1 MSGDMSAGSGSG
13 SGVHKRSLAELLAN
27 RPKKADRKAE
37 SGNKSLQ
44 EAALYLLSC
53 RQDVN
58 QFLLE
63 VEALPCKKVRSDDGS
78 ASAPILEATAFADKF
93 IVSAMRDKALLMNL
107 PPNVLGAKAAL
118 CNIQKICH
126 NVGNGAEETLLSR
139 EQRDRLTDFL
149 HTLKRLQVE
158 NCFSRSV
165 FLKQIWEQ
173 ERPPAVEVVW
183 HLQNSD
189 IVGLE
194 DVLESCR
201 DPCSV
206 VDWFC
211 GELHSLFL
219 HMEKSLDVEF
229 CEQMISGFLIVLI
242 GKAFCK
248 SSVSGRKPEC
258 SQITKI
264 ALSILDKMLSR
275 FLDCIPEAH
284 SEESYKPGVEQFW
297 LIAYDAS
304 RYRVRVI
311 PEFLEDFFIH
321 TLSQTLVFRPK
332 LKVSDAI
339 RLQGGWSFAK
349 TCPLLT
355 TLYRKLFV
363 LLNAEK
369 LLSRIQRVL
378 DTQEVNWHHV
388 LACVSCLVVCQ
399 SEAQALVKD
408 LLSRLLSQAFDTYE
422 LEYLITAFLVAR
434 QAALEGPAAF
444 MSYTEWFKGTF
455 GTPSSHQSITK
466 KSLLFLLKFLSDLVP
481 YETSQYLKVH
491 ILHPPF
497 VAAKLRPLLMEY
509 ITLAKTRLADMKV
522 SIEDMGLYE
531 DLSVASDRNQTQPQ
545 AQQDVE
551 KAVQIFQNTGKIP
564 ASVMEASIFRRPY
577 YTSRFLP
584 ALLSPRALPEAADS
598 LMLLID
604 ALRRADKIPLAVM
617 SSYLDACER
626 EKHRK
631 LEENEKMEVSLNEE
645 PVARLQAALWE
656 LRPFITDP
664 KRYDE
669 ISCQVTVVTDR
680 LVSVLGS
687 ANMDT
692 VPAMSPPLF
701 TESVEDLEPQELK
714 VADLLL
720 TCFCQCVMA
729 ASSTNP
735 PDRQGPWPSLYVR
748 MLCGHPKAL
757 CAVLS
762 RMLQLLCQ
770 QAGLLTD
777 PHVVGL
783 AVFSVHLHECRASLT
798 YPNSEVNALE
808 KFWELVLNP
817 QCMKSASVI
826 LRFCT
831 AAVSYSCCRFSF
843 LSPGVSLD
851 CIPSLFMRKLQH
863 LLPRLV
869 LEAREEGSME
879 EDEEETPTLCRSMLF
894 PSAGWKEAAVRL
906 WHQSHFQKLLTE
918 QTFQLSF
925 RGWLQWE
932 MELGSHQDPLC
943 DADRHEYQRWA
954 LHCCFLPE
962 SSTKGGCGNDLE
974 VACSIMVDAL
984 LEFGCRSE
992 SSAGHRPPHPRTGTG
1007 DILCRLQELVCDLL
1021 TQSHSGNLQQTNFL
1035 FNIFH
1040 RKLEV
1045 SSDSR
1050 TSTQLRR
1057 HGDLAMFTRILLGL
1071 PPTFLIGT
1079 SSLER
1084 GNARLDCEDV
1094 FKFINKELKNIG
1106 RRGCALPYDVTAH
1119 FFRGLLG
1126 AAAKCENP
1134 SDAVDCILRAARDRC
1149 PLILTSAALWWPR
1162 LAPAIES
1169 QWHRLH
1175 KGNLP
1180 KQIEVLREI
1189 QSDMDRCLAH
1199 RPSLPLTDTS
1209 WLSAAVLHF
1218 TSRRKKMGLEGILQL
1233 FSRKHVQ
1240 TLDSLLFLSV
1250 LDLIPVLLEEG
1261 ERPKK
1266 AQENC
1271 LSTIHCLEENGGNW
1285 VTAFQPMKEEH
1296 VTLLHQS
1303 APDALRDLLPL
1314 AFFSL
1319 APCLPVE
1326 RTVLQQDFVCL
1337 TLDLYDRFLQLFVDG
1352 NPLLDQ
1358 VDINDVFSRG
1368 RQFLLNCVQ
1377 KCPSPG
1383 RVFRGHLTQ
1392 IADSWEENDPE
1403 LAALLRNILQPSQDE
1418 DMFDQPNL
1426 F

>member
-1 MSGDMSAGSGSG
+1 MFAGSSSG
-13 SGVHKRSLAELLAN
+13 SGVHKRSLAELLAT

-44 EAALYLLSC
+44 EAVLYLLSC

-63 VEALPCKKVRSDDGS
+63 VEALPCKKVRRDDGS
-78 ASAPILEATAFADKF
+78 ASAPIQEATAFTDIF
-93 IVSAMRDKALLMNL
+93 IASALRDQALLLNL
-107 PPNVLGAKAAL
+107 PPNILGAKAAAS
-118 CNIQKICH
+118 NIQKICQ

-149 HTLKRLQVE
+149 QTLKGLQAE

-201 DPCSV
+201 DPCSA

-211 GELHSLFL
+211 RELHSLFL

-229 CEQMISGFLIVLI
+229 CEQMISGFLVGLI

-248 SSVSGRKPEC
+248 SSASGKKSEC
-258 SQITKI
+258 SQSTKI
-264 ALSILDKMLSR
+264 SLSILDKMLSW
-275 FLDCIPEAH
+275 FLDRIPEAY
-284 SEESYKPGVEQFW
+284 SDESYKPGVEQFW

-311 PEFLEDFFIH
+311 PEFLEDFFTH

-349 TCPLLT
+349 TWPLLT

-388 LACVSCLVVCQ
+388 LACISCLVVCQ
-399 SEAQALVKD
+399 PEAQALVKD
-408 LLSRLLSQAFDTYE
+408 LLSRLLSQAFETYE

-444 MSYTEWFKGTF
+444 MSYTEWFRGTF
-455 GTPSSHQSITK
+455 GSPSSHQSITK

-531 DLSVASDRNQTQPQ
+531 DLSVASDKHQTQPQ

-577 YTSRFLP
+577 FTSRFLP
-584 ALLSPRALPEAADS
+584 ALLTPRPLPEAADS

-604 ALRRADKIPLAVM
+604 ALRRSDKIPPAVM
-617 SSYLDACER
+617 SSYLDACEL

-631 LEENEKMEVSLNEE
+631 LEGNEKMEVSLNEE
-645 PVARLQAALWE
+645 PMARLQAPLWE
-656 LRPFITDP
+656 LRSLIADQKPH
-664 KRYDE
+664 DE
-669 ISCQVTVVTDR
+669 ISCQVAVVADR
-680 LVSVLGS
+680 LASALGS
-687 ANMDT
+687 ANMDDGP
-692 VPAMSPPLF
+692 VMSQPLF

-729 ASSTNP
+729 ASSANP
-735 PDRQGPWPSLYVR
+735 PDRQGPWPSLYVK
-748 MLCGHPKAL
+748 MLCGHPRAL
-757 CAVLS
+757 SAVLS
-762 RMLQLLCQ
+762 RILQLLCQ

-783 AVFSVHLHECRASLT
+783 AVFSVHLHECRESFT
-798 YPNSEVNALE
+798 SPNIEVNALE
-808 KFWELVLNP
+808 KFWELVLKP
-817 QCMKSASVI
+817 RCMKSASVI

-831 AAVSYSCCRFSF
+831 AAVSYTCCRFSL

-851 CIPSLFMRKLQH
+851 CIPPLFMRKLQH

-869 LEAREEGSME
+869 LEAREEWLME
-879 EDEEETPTLCRSMLF
+879 EDEEKTHTLYRSMLF
-894 PSAGWKEAAVRL
+894 PSAGWKEATVRL
-906 WHQSHFQKLLTE
+906 WHQIHFQKLLTE

-925 RGWLQWE
+925 RDWLQWE
-932 MELGSHQDPLC
+932 MELGSDKDPLC
-943 DADRHEYQRWA
+943 DTDRHEYQRWA
-954 LHCCFLPE
+954 LNCCFLPE

-974 VACSIMVDAL
+974 VACSIMVEAL

-992 SSAGHRPPHPRTGTG
+992 SSVAHQPPHTCTGMA

-1021 TQSHSGNLQQTNFL
+1021 TQSHSGNLRQTNFL

-1040 RKLEV
+1040 RRLEV
-1045 SSDSR
+1045 SSGSR
-1050 TSTQLRR
+1050 TSAQLRR
-1057 HGDLAMFTRILLGL
+1057 HGDLATCTRILLGL
-1071 PPTFLIGT
+1071 PPAFLIGT
-1079 SSLER
+1079 SSER
-1084 GNARLDCEDV
+1084 GNARLDCEDL
-1094 FKFINKELKNIG
+1094 FRFINKELKSIG
-1106 RRGCALPYDVTAH
+1106 QRGCALPYDFTAH

-1126 AAAKCENP
+1126 ASAKCEDP
-1134 SDAVDCILRAARDRC
+1134 SDAVNCILRAAHAQC
-1149 PLILTSAALWWPR
+1149 PIILTSAAHWWPR
-1162 LAPAIES
+1162 LGPAIES
-1169 QWHRLH
+1169 QWSRLH
-1175 KGNLP
+1175 GGVLP
-1180 KQIEVLREI
+1180 KQIAVLREI
-1189 QSDMDRCLAH
+1189 QSDVDRCLAH
-1199 RPSLPLTDTS
+1199 HTSLPLTDTA
-1209 WLSAAVLHF
+1209 WLSAAILHF
-1218 TSRRKKMGLEGILQL
+1218 TMRRKKMEHEEILQL
-1233 FSRKHVQ
+1233 FGRKHVQ
-1240 TLDSLLFLSV
+1240 TLDSLLFFSV

-1271 LSTIHCLEENGGNW
+1271 LFIIRCVEANGGSW
-1285 VTAFQPMKEEH
+1285 VTAFQPTKEKH
-1296 VTLLHQS
+1296 VSLLQQT
-1303 APDALRDLLPL
+1303 APEALRDLLPL

-1319 APCLPVE
+1319 APRLPVE
-1326 RTVLQQDFVCL
+1326 RTVLLQDFVCV
-1337 TLDLYDRFLQLFVDG
+1337 TLELYARFLQLFVDG
-1352 NPLLDQ
+1352 NPVLDQ
-1358 VDINDVFSRG
+1358 ADTNEVFSRG
-1368 RQFLLNCVQ
+1368 RHFLLNCVQ
-1377 KCPSPG
+1377 KCPSPSSVV
-1383 RVFRGHLTQ
+1383 RSRLPQV
-1392 IADSWEENDPE
+1392 ADSWEEKDPE
-1403 LAALLRNILQPSQDE
+1403 LAALLRNILQPCQDE
-1418 DMFDQPNL
+1418 DMFDQPDL

>member
-1 MSGDMSAGSGSG
+1 MSAGSGCCSG
-13 SGVHKRSLAELLAN
+13 IHKRSLAELLAN

-37 SGNKSLQ
+37 SSNKSLQ

-63 VEALPCKKVRSDDGS
+63 VEALPCKKVRSDDSS
-78 ASAPILEATAFADKF
+78 ASVPVQEATPFTHTF
-93 IVSAMRDKALLMNL
+93 VVSALRDQALFLNL
-107 PPNVLGAKAAL
+107 PPNVLGAKAATS
-118 CNIQKICH
+118 NIQKICNH
-126 NVGNGAEETLLSR
+126 VGSGAEETLLSR
-139 EQRDRLTDFL
+139 DQRDRLTDFL
-149 HTLKRLQVE
+149 QTLKGLQAE
-158 NCFSRSV
+158 NCFSHSV

-173 ERPPAVEVVW
+173 ERLPAVEVVW

-201 DPCSV
+201 DPHSA

-229 CEQMISGFLIVLI
+229 CEQMISGFLVVLI

-248 SSVSGRKPEC
+248 SSASGKKSDC
-258 SQITKI
+258 SQSTKI
-264 ALSILDKMLSR
+264 SLSILDKMLSW
-275 FLDCIPEAH
+275 FLDRIPEAH
-284 SEESYKPGVEQFW
+284 NDEFYKPGVEQFW

-311 PEFLEDFFIH
+311 LEILEDFFTH

-349 TCPLLT
+349 TWPLLT

-399 SEAQALVKD
+399 PEAQPLVKD
-408 LLSRLLSQAFDTYE
+408 LLSRLLSQAFETYE

-444 MSYTEWFKGTF
+444 MSYTEWFRVTF

-531 DLSVASDRNQTQPQ
+531 DLSVASDKHQTQPQ

-577 YTSRFLP
+577 FTSRFLP
-584 ALLSPRALPEAADS
+584 ALLTPRPLPEAADS

-604 ALRRADKIPLAVM
+604 ALRRSDKIPAVVM
-617 SSYLDACER
+617 SSYLDACEL

-631 LEENEKMEVSLNEE
+631 LEGNEKMEVSLNEE
-645 PVARLQAALWE
+645 PMARLQASLCE
-656 LRPFITDP
+656 LRPFIADP
-664 KRYDE
+664 KRHDE
-669 ISCQVTVVTDR
+669 ISCQVAMVADR
-680 LVSVLGS
+680 LASALGS
-687 ANMDT
+687 TNMDP
-692 VPAMSPPLF
+692 VPAMSQPLF

-714 VADLLL
+714 VADLVI

-729 ASSTNP
+729 ASSANP
-735 PDRQGPWPSLYVR
+735 PDRQGPWPSLYVK
-748 MLCGHPKAL
+748 MLCGHPRAL
-757 CAVLS
+757 AAVLS
-762 RMLQLLCQ
+762 RILHLLCQ

-783 AVFSVHLHECRASLT
+783 AVFSVHLHECRASLVS
-798 YPNSEVNALE
+798 PNIEVNALE
-808 KFWELVLNP
+808 KFWELALKP
-817 QCMKSASVI
+817 QCMESTSVI

-831 AAVSYSCCRFSF
+831 AAVSYTCCRFSL

-851 CIPSLFMRKLQH
+851 CIPPLFMRKLQH
-863 LLPRLV
+863 LLPRLIV
-869 LEAREEGSME
+869 EAREEGLME
-879 EDEEETPTLCRSMLF
+879 EDKEETPILCRSMLF

-918 QTFQLSF
+918 QIFQLSF
-925 RGWLQWE
+925 RDWLQWE
-932 MELGSHQDPLC
+932 MELGSDKDPVC
-943 DADRHEYQRWA
+943 DTDRHEYQRWA
-954 LHCCFLPE
+954 LNCRFLPE
-962 SSTKGGCGNDLE
+962 SSTKDGCGNDLE
-974 VACSIMVDAL
+974 FACSIMVEAL
-984 LEFGCRSE
+984 LEFGC
-992 SSAGHRPPHPRTGTG
+992 SSGQEPSHTRTGMA

-1021 TQSHSGNLQQTNFL
+1021 TQSRLGNLRQTNFL
-1035 FNIFH
+1035 FNIFN
-1040 RKLEV
+1040 RRLEV
-1045 SSDSR
+1045 SSGSR

-1057 HGDLAMFTRILLGL
+1057 REDLATCSWILLGL
-1071 PPTFLIGT
+1071 PPVFLIGT
-1079 SSLER
+1079 SSER
-1084 GNARLDCEDV
+1084 GKTHLDCEDL
-1094 FKFINKELKNIG
+1094 FRFIDKELKNIG
-1106 RRGCALPYDVTAH
+1106 QRGCALPYDIIAH

-1126 AAAKCENP
+1126 ASAKCEDP
-1134 SDAVDCILRAARDRC
+1134 SNAVDCILHAAHAQC
-1149 PLILTSAALWWPR
+1149 PIILTSAALWWPR
-1162 LAPAIES
+1162 LGPAIES
-1169 QWHRLH
+1169 QWSCLH
-1175 KGNLP
+1175 GGDLP

-1189 QSDMDRCLAH
+1189 QSDVDRCLAH
-1199 RPSLPLTDTS
+1199 CTSLPLTNTA

-1218 TSRRKKMGLEGILQL
+1218 TMRRKKMAHEEILQL
-1233 FSRKHVQ
+1233 LGRKHVQ
-1240 TLDSLLFLSV
+1240 MLDSLLFFSV

-1271 LSTIHCLEENGGNW
+1271 LSTIRCLEANGGSW
-1285 VTAFQPMKEEH
+1285 VTAFQPTKEKH
-1296 VTLLHQS
+1296 VTLLQQT
-1303 APDALRDLLPL
+1303 APDALRELLPL

-1319 APCLPVE
+1319 APCLPME
-1326 RTVLQQDFVCL
+1326 RTVLQQDFVCV
-1337 TLDLYDRFLQLFVDG
+1337 TLELYGRFLQLYVDG
-1352 NPLLDQ
+1352 NPVLGQADTNE
-1358 VDINDVFSRG
+1358 VVSRG
-1368 RQFLLNCVQ
+1368 RHFLLNCVR
-1377 KCPSPG
+1377 KCPSLSSVVRSSLP
-1383 RVFRGHLTQ
+1383 Q
-1392 IADSWEENDPE
+1392 IADSWEEKDPE
-1403 LAALLRNILQPSQDE
+1403 LTALLRNILQPCQDE
-1418 DMFDQPNL
+1418 DMFDQPDL